1 MITVEEANKVIK
13 NCLSE
18 KRYNHSVCVME
29 RCIEYAKIYGLDE
42 TKASLMG
49 LLHDMAKEMPKEEK
63 VKYCEEIESLDNV
76 YIVANVKTPK
86 VIVYKYKLSK
96 RKR

>member
-18 KRYNHSVCVME
+18 KRYNHSVCVMD

-42 TKASLMG
+42 TKASL
-49 LLHDMAKEMPKEEK
+49 
-63 VKYCEEIESLDNV
+63 
-76 YIVANVKTPK
+76 
-86 VIVYKYKLSK
+86 
-96 RKR
+96 